1 MRQKKSVVSCCVN
14 SALLSRIARSYEP
27 ARSATPSRCAM
38 QLNVYHQVMNP
49 CQPPN
54 QSINQSCSF
63 ECPLRR
69 LRQNKKRHKSRLR
82 LRLRHC
88 PAQNAESSH
97 LLHGTCVRE
106 IPDSKKRKAVS
117 WESRR
122 TSLIKLILVSSNVVR
137 RYLSTAE
144 GRREEAREDVG
155 PVLFGRQVGVLERQA
170 MADDGLRLL
179 VMEFVVGLG
188 VRRHQARWRG
198 RGSK

>member
-1 MRQKKSVVSCCVN
+1 M
-14 SALLSRIARSYEP
+14 P
-27 ARSATPSRCAM
+27 AP
-38 QLNVYHQVMNP
+38 
-49 CQPPN
+49 

-63 ECPLRR
+63 ECPFRR

-82 LRLRHC
+82 LRLRHR

>member
-1 MRQKKSVVSCCVN
+1 MLNRLIYYTVRVCVE
-14 SALLSRIARSYEP
+14 SLIA
-27 ARSATPSRCAM
+27 
-38 QLNVYHQVMNP
+38 
-49 CQPPN
+49 
-54 QSINQSCSF
+54 
-63 ECPLRR
+63 
-69 LRQNKKRHKSRLR
+69 K
-82 LRLRHC
+82 
-88 PAQNAESSH
+88 
-97 LLHGTCVRE
+97 
-106 IPDSKKRKAVS
+106 KKRKAVS

-144 GRREEAREDVG
+144 GRREEAREDVN

-179 VMEFVVGLG
+179 VLEFVVGVD